1 MLAYNSSS
9 IDLGWNLNN
18 GALKGTMDKL
28 PAHTPKRWGDGQP
41 FRYAI
46 FPQRKD
52 RVLSLEAIFKDKKKP
67 PMLGLLSDKASSAN
81 GLDNSPSIGAII

>member
-1 MLAYNSSS
+1 MLAYNSLS
-9 IDLGWNLNN
+9 IDLGQNLNN
-18 GALKGTMDKL
+18 GALKDTMDKL

-46 FPQRKD
+46 SPQRKD
-52 RVLSLEAIFKDKKKP
+52 RVLSLEAIFKGKKKP
-67 PMLGLLSDKASSAN
+67 LCWGCYLIWFECN

>member
-52 RVLSLEAIFKDKKKP
+52 RVLSLGAISKDKKKP
-67 PMLGLLSDKASSAN
+67 PMLGLLSDKASSAM
-81 GLDNSPSIGAII
+81 DWITAPA